1 MPNEKNIT
9 RVINEIKAEEIMKF
23 DMTTWS
29 SHVDLIK
36 GPPPCGTSGCIGGFC
51 EELIQNDSIAERNK
65 RYFVSDHEVANF
77 LGIEYSLAK
86 ELLFSEKSHFP
97 LIDITRDMVITALED
112 LKIEKFHLW
121 VDYYNPKTID
131 YQI

>member
-1 MPNEKNIT
+1 MPNEENIT
-9 RVINEIKAEEIMKF
+9 RVINAIKAEEIMKF

-29 SHVDLIK
+29 SDFDLSG

-51 EELIQNDSIAERNK
+51 EEMMQKDSFAEGNK

-97 LIDITRDMVITALED
+97 LTDITRDMVITALED
-112 LKIEKFHLW
+112 LKLGVFTSWEHYITGDKG
-121 VDYYNPKTID
+121 
-131 YQI
+131 